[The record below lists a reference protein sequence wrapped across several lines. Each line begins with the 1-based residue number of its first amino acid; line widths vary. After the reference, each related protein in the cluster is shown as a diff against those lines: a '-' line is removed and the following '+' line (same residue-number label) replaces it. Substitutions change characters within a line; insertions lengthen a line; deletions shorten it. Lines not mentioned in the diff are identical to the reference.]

1 MVGFAVVGLGMG
13 RGRARLV
20 SETGGAELVAVV
32 DLNAELAREVGE
44 ELGCHWSADLGEVLG
59 RHDVDAVLVMTPS
72 GLHAKI
78 GIQAVE
84 AGKHVVTTKPMDV
97 TVAACDRLIAAADTA
112 GVKLAVDYQSR
123 YVDTNFRVATAL
135 RQGWLGK
142 PILGEVRFKWFR
154 SGEYFEHSGGWR
166 GTWAMDGGGS
176 LANQGSHLLDLLLWF
191 MGEPSRVYAETDI
204 ANHDIETEDLG
215 MAILNFTSGAKGT
228 ILGTTTFPESVYFS
242 AEVHGTEGGVIIEA
256 ALDGTSRVFGEGLE
270 ERLNAIENPLHNIVE
285 DVVSC
290 LDQGT
295 ELRVDGRE
303 GRRTVALLEDLYRS
317 SREGRPVDCRRSS
330 DD

>member
-112 GVKLAVDYQSR
+112 GVKLAVSYQRRMSPDNIIIKKLL
-123 YVDTNFRVATAL
+123 DTNA
-135 RQGWLGK
+135 LGK
-142 PILGEVRFKWFR
+142 IFAADMRVKFFR
-154 SGEYFEHSGGWR
+154 DMDYYNSGPYRGNFEI
-166 GTWAMDGGGS
+166 DGGGP
-176 LANQGSHLLDLLLWF
+176 F
-191 MGEPSRVYAETDI
+191 MQQAAHNVDIFVSR
-204 ANHDIETEDLG
+204 L
-215 MAILNFTSGAKGT
+215 
-228 ILGTTTFPESVYFS
+228 
-242 AEVHGTEGGVIIEA
+242 
-256 ALDGTSRVFGEGLE
+256 R
-270 ERLNAIENPLHNIVE
+270 PLHRGQAGQLNCNIP
-285 DVVSC
+285 
-290 LDQGT
+290 
-295 ELRVDGRE
+295 
-303 GRRTVALLEDLYRS
+303 S
-317 SREGRPVDCRRSS
+317 SRAVTNRPLP
-330 DD
+330 